1 MSLLGSPGALLFKLT
16 RQKLSDSTVN
26 NQLWTLEPSGIDG
39 YFYIKSKL
47 NGLVSIFEMQIDSQ
61 VVLFKLTR
69 KKPIVQAGNQ
79 IWRLV
84 DAGNGYSWIQSYL
97 NGMVLLITSSVSDN
111 TGTTDEHRPFVTIGY
126 ATEPMACS

>member
-39 YFYIKSKL
+39 YFYIKSKM
-47 NGLVSIFEMQIDSQ
+47 NGLVSIFDSL

-111 TGTTDEHRPFVTIGY
+111 TGTTDEQSP
-126 ATEPMACS
+126 

>member
-39 YFYIKSKL
+39 YFYIKSKM
-47 NGLVSIFEMQIDSQ
+47 NGLVSIFEMQIESQ

-111 TGTTDEHRPFVTIGY
+111 TGTTDEQSP
-126 ATEPMACS
+126 

>member
-1 MSLLGSPGALLFKLT
+1 
-16 RQKLSDSTVN
+16 
-26 NQLWTLEPSGIDG
+26 
-39 YFYIKSKL
+39 
-47 NGLVSIFEMQIDSQ
+47 MQIDSQ

-97 NGMVLLITSSVSDN
+97 NDMVLLITSSVSDN
-111 TGTTDEHRPFVTIGY
+111 TGTTDEQSP
-126 ATEPMACS
+126 